1 MEIIVITNCGH
12 DRRGF
17 DSSKFKHS
25 LSFFRLNTYVCR
37 SSLLTLRVSGH
48 VMGGFSISIYTK
60 SREVVYKCGVA
71 ARTIEGSETLRAVG
85 AMGVRLR

>member
-1 MEIIVITNCGH
+1 M
-12 DRRGF
+12 
-17 DSSKFKHS
+17 
-25 LSFFRLNTYVCR
+25 CR

-48 VMGGFSISIYTK
+48 VIIMKGGFTISIYTK

-85 AMGVRLR
+85 AMGVRLPSQRSGERMIL